1 MICFFKQR
9 SRFLFRTKKL
19 HFETMKI
26 FVTEKRIFLVSPY
39 TRPHFAF
46 SVHSTLQHTATHCN
60 TLQHT
65 ATHCN
70 TLQHTATHCNTLQ
83 HTTAHRSTPQ
93 HIAQHT
99 ASQSASHSF
108 VPWCEHAL
116 SEWGALQLLYIE
128 TNCNTLHHTASHCI
142 TLKHTR
148 LYRDANTLQQN
159 EVLFSC
165 WTL

>member
-83 HTTAHRSTPQ
+83 HTAAHRSTSHNTLHHSQ
-93 HIAQHT
+93 HHT
-99 ASQSASHSF
+99 HLYRDANTLSQNEVLFSCCTLKQTATH
-108 VPWCEHAL
+108 C
-116 SEWGALQLLYIE
+116 I
-128 TNCNTLHHTASHCI
+128 TLHHTASH
-142 TLKHTR
+142 
-148 LYRDANTLQQN
+148 
-159 EVLFSC
+159 
-165 WTL
+165 